1 MKITHPTEHDEIVKW
16 ITLNPEKFIESI
28 GLNDTYEKITYERIF
43 EICDKNKNV
52 GHFDIMLSLDKEK
65 NTSYDIMLED
75 GNLIES
81 NSKVFIVVNVQL
93 ESAMNQL
100 KELKKIINQHMN
112 NRSKFQK
119 KYYFVIASQNDT
131 NKLFFTHEKII
142 FYKF

>member
-28 GLNDTYEKITYERIF
+28 GLNDTYEKITYDRVF
-43 EICDKNKNV
+43 EIYDKTKKV
-52 GHFDIMLSLDKEK
+52 GFFDIMLSLDKETD
-65 NTSYDIMLED
+65 TSYDIVLED

-81 NSKVFIVVNVQL
+81 NSKVFIKVNVQM
-93 ESAMNQL
+93 ESALLQL
-100 KELKKIINQHMN
+100 EELKTLINQHMN

-119 KYYFVIASQNDT
+119 KYYFVIASQNET